1 MKKIV
6 LILLTIS
13 FCGLIA
19 CKTGTKKGEDM
30 DKETLVKI
38 ETTVGDIKVKLY
50 NETPKHRDN
59 FIKLVKD
66 GMYEGTLFHRVIK
79 DFMIQAGD
87 PDSKNAPKGKMLG
100 VGDVGY
106 TIPAEFVYPKF
117 FHKKGALSAARQGDN
132 VNPKKE
138 SSGCQFY
145 IVTGKVYNDSTLL
158 SMESQM
164 NENKINVIFNTL
176 AQKHM
181 KEIYKMR
188 KANDEDGLYDLQEKL
203 FAEAQEI
210 AAKQPEFHFTPE
222 QIEAYTT
229 VGGTPHLDGEYTVFG
244 EVVEGMDVVD
254 KIQQVKTD
262 RSDRPEEDVK
272 IIKATIL
279 D

>member
-1 MKKIV
+1 
-6 LILLTIS
+6 
-13 FCGLIA
+13 
-19 CKTGTKKGEDM
+19 M
-30 DKETLVKI
+30 DNETLVKI
-38 ETTVGDIKVKLY
+38 ETTLGDIKVKLY

-59 FIKLVKD
+59 FIKLAED
-66 GMYEGTLFHRVIK
+66 GVYEGTLFHRVIK

-100 VGDVGY
+100 AGDVGY
-106 TIPAEFVYPKF
+106 TLPAEFVYPKY

-158 SMESQM
+158 GMESQM

-188 KANDEDGLYDLQEKL
+188 KENDENGLYELQEKL
-203 FAEAQEI
+203 LQRR
-210 AAKQPEFHFTPE
+210 KRKLPNNRNFT
-222 QIEAYTT
+222 
-229 VGGTPHLDGEYTVFG
+229 LRRN
-244 EVVEGMDVVD
+244 
-254 KIQQVKTD
+254 
-262 RSDRPEEDVK
+262 RSKLIR
-272 IIKATIL
+272 L
-279 D
+279 